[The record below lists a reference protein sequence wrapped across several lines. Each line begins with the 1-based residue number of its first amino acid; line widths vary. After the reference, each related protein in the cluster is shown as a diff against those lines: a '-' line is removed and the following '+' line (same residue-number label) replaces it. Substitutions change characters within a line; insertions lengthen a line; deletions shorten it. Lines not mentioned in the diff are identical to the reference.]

1 MSVRLTQI
9 TAEARPEGNR
19 IDLRWENPEAAQF
32 PGMRVMRRTRTYPTS
47 PEDGTLIAEG
57 MNLNAVEDTNL
68 KAETVYYYALFP
80 YRNDPPEYEMDRK
93 NRVAAMATGPY
104 HMAGQ
109 MADLL
114 PGIYHRY
121 DTKLPLSIPP
131 GMTSEDQGRGQLRRF
146 LDLPGGQLDQFVSLA
161 KIIPELANVQ
171 NVDGALLPLLAK
183 WIAWRTDH
191 RLEFNGQR
199 NELRDAV
206 SVYQTIGLIPSVEAT
221 VKRILGWE
229 SRAKEFVH
237 NVARSNQAERLNI
250 WVRRERAGGDWSR
263 AIEPYS
269 LGFAYDGRPS
279 TVLDQAGTRW
289 FFFHTL
295 RNGRWDIWF
304 KTLSSFH
311 ISNDF
316 KDPLDEEAMTF
327 GLQQAFENAGFPL
340 SLNALIIKNEDEW
353 LVRDREHHQRYTI
366 LSGAGQLDVF
376 RWAPSQRLTQGPR
389 IDKHPTAVLKGGTLW
404 LYWDSYDAKTQN
416 HQVHYQSHQAGVWS
430 TAQVFGDP
438 ATARKRPFT
447 VIDHTN
453 HLWLFWLEKTAGK
466 WELKFLREENNAWN
480 IPAAHTFPFD
490 EEVDPV
496 VQTDLFV
503 FFQPGASATNGIPK
517 IWVFWSRKVPTG
529 TPGQSRWEVAYR
541 YAEHIDPD
549 AFTWF
554 HSWSPDF
561 TDHFT
566 VDTSVLPVVN
576 TLLTW
581 YINRPPDWSPVFT
594 VPKPT
599 TDDQDREPAL
609 FLNNMGEIELYW
621 SSNRNQSWSIWRA
634 VLRDTPLPTLDNVT
648 QITDNPYSERDPLP
662 FLIDGVTRLAYHAN
676 APVGYRSEVYG
687 ATETVDLRYS
697 GTTSVDTKNL
707 SKIALRGTYDDFQT
721 YSHDTGPAG
730 APGPETWYARDTIG
744 LYLTPDTEDPSK
756 VQQNQTMI
764 EGILREF
771 LPIQIRAV
779 FIFEPAIYKELIYT
793 TDFPAVFPQKMLN
806 DLIFDGTI
814 PELVSGLRDMITD
827 AEPEGGE

>member
-1 MSVRLTQI
+1 MSLRLTQI

-19 IDLRWENPEAAQF
+19 IDLRWENPEASLY
-32 PGMRVMRRTRTYPTS
+32 PGMRIMRRTQTFPTS
-47 PEDGTLIAEG
+47 PEDGDLVTDGLDLKTI
-57 MNLNAVEDTNL
+57 EDKEL
-68 KAETVYYYALFP
+68 KSETVYYYSLFP
-80 YRNDPPEYEMDRK
+80 YRNDPPEYEIDK
-93 NRVAAMATGPY
+93 ANRVSALATGPY
-104 HMAGQ
+104 NMAGQ

-121 DTKLPLSIPP
+121 DTKRPLSIPP
-131 GMTSEDQGRGQLRRF
+131 GMTAEDQERGQLRRF

-161 KIIPELANVQ
+161 KTIPDLVDIQ
-171 NVDGALLPLLAK
+171 TVDGALLPLLAK
-183 WIAWRTDH
+183 WIAWKTDH
-191 RLEFNGQR
+191 RLELDGQR

-250 WVRRERAGGDWSR
+250 WVRRERSPGDWSK

-279 TVLDQAGTRW
+279 TVVDQGGTRW

-295 RNGRWDIWF
+295 RNGRWDIWT

-311 ISNDF
+311 ITSHF
-316 KDPLDEEAMTF
+316 EETLNKETMTF
-327 GLQQAFENAGFPL
+327 ALQQAFEEAGHPL
-340 SLNALIIKNEDEW
+340 SLKALIIKNEDEW
-353 LVRDREHHQRYTI
+353 LVRDRENHQRYTI
-366 LSGAGQLDVF
+366 LPGTGQLDVY
-376 RWAPSQRLTQGPR
+376 RWAPSHRLTNGSR
-389 IDKHPTAVLKGGTLW
+389 IDKHPSAGVKGDTLW
-404 LYWDSYDAKTQN
+404 VYWDSYDAKTES
-416 HQVHYQSHQAGVWS
+416 HQVHYQNHQAGVWS
-430 TAQVFGDP
+430 APQVFGDA

-447 VIDHTN
+447 LIDHTN
-453 HLWLFWLEKTAGK
+453 HLWLFWLEKTGGK
-466 WELKFLREENNAWN
+466 WVLKYLREENNAWN

-490 EEVDPV
+490 EENDPV

-503 FFQPGASATNGIPK
+503 FFQPGTSTTNGLPK

-529 TPGQSRWEVAYR
+529 VPGQSRWEIAYR
-541 YAEHIDPD
+541 FAENIDPD

-554 HSWSPDF
+554 HSWSLATPD
-561 TDHFT
+561 HLT

-576 TLLTW
+576 NLLTW

-599 TDDQDREPAL
+599 ADDQDREPAL
-609 FLNNMGEIELYW
+609 FFNNAGEIELYW

-634 VLRDTPLPTLDNVT
+634 TLQDTPVPTLDNVM

-662 FLIDGVTRLAYHAN
+662 FLIDGVTRLSYHGN
-676 APVGYRSEVYG
+676 APLGYASEVYG

-707 SKIALRGTYDDFQT
+707 AKLVLHGSYDDFQT
-721 YSHDTGPAG
+721 YSYDTGPAG
-730 APGPETWYARDTIG
+730 RPGPETWYARDTIG
-744 LYLTPDTEDPSK
+744 LYLTPDTEDTSK
-756 VQQNQTMI
+756 IAQNQTMI
-764 EGILREF
+764 ERILREF

-779 FIFEPAIYKELIYT
+779 FIFEAAIYKELIYT
-793 TDFPAVFPQKMLN
+793 SDYPAVYPQKVLG
-806 DLIFDGTI
+806 DLGFDGTI
-814 PELVSGLRDMITD
+814 PEEVGGL
-827 AEPEGGE
+827 EEGFTEVVTEGEG